1 MQRQVVKDPKK
12 WWDTT
17 RKLWLRNLLYRESL
31 GLARRSLA
39 DYAEERARLL
49 HQQLPLDPWGI
60 SNRRDMQS
68 AARRST
74 ATSVSTSGAVHR
86 VCQASF
92 QTSSATTTRT
102 EKDKTYKKNKKVSK
116 SSYHTI
122 KPSEKQPPNSS
133 ALRGR
138 SRSSDCNGAIVF
150 PCSGSWS

>member
-1 MQRQVVKDPKK
+1 MQRQVVSDPKK
-12 WWDTT
+12 WWDET
-17 RKLWLRNLLYRESL
+17 RRLWLRNLLYRERM

-49 HQQLPLDPWGI
+49 HQQLPLDPWGT
-60 SNRRDMQS
+60 SKRRDMQS

-74 ATSVSTSGAVHR
+74 AASVSTSGA

-92 QTSSATTTRT
+92 QTSSA
-102 EKDKTYKKNKKVSK
+102 KTSRIKKNKKHEKDKQVRERR
-116 SSYHTI
+116 YHTI
-122 KPSEKQPPNSS
+122 KTSEKQPPDSS
-133 ALRGR
+133 VLRGR